1 MLVSRVGSPV
11 HWEGKASR
19 WAGRSKSETGKALGD
34 KTRRDGGSSAEWPP
48 FS

>member
-11 HWEGKASR
+11 HWEEGIKMT
-19 WAGRSKSETGKALGD
+19 GRSKSETGRSLG
-34 KTRRDGGSSAEWPP
+34 KQNKEDGSSSAEWPP